1 MNILN
6 FLLIDA
12 IYLDYEKFFFRN
24 FINSEIAEIK
34 KKETWDFITPRES
47 IPATII
53 SVTLSTLKNSSVL
66 QINNKV
72 IEKYVF
78 QLIIF

>member
-12 IYLDYEKFFFRN
+12 IHLDYEKFFFRN

-34 KKETWDFITPRES
+34 KKET
-47 IPATII
+47 
-53 SVTLSTLKNSSVL
+53 
-66 QINNKV
+66 
-72 IEKYVF
+72 
-78 QLIIF
+78 